1 VVALSTTVQVL
12 AVIVG
17 LLLTAVWAMEIFFYR
32 HPRLFFMFLIK
43 PADYEP
49 VRLWRVSIAYFNLTT
64 AAALFI
70 GAYLL
75 STSHSEAGQALILFT
90 ACQHIFMAVVML
102 ITQPKLWLNSIM
114 EATPNVVLLLAYAL
128 T

>member
-1 VVALSTTVQVL
+1 MGTTVQVL
-12 AVIVG
+12 AVIIGVI
-17 LLLTAVWAMEIFFYR
+17 LTAVWAMETFFYGHR
-32 HPRLFFMFLIK
+32 RLYFMFLIK
-43 PADYEP
+43 PADYDA
-49 VRLWRVSIAYFNLTT
+49 VRLWRVSIAFYNLTT
-64 AAALFI
+64 AVALFI

-90 ACQHIFMAVVML
+90 ACQHIFLAIVLL

-114 EATPNVVLLLAYAL
+114 EATPNLILLLAYAL

>member
-1 VVALSTTVQVL
+1 MGTTVQVL
-12 AVIVG
+12 AVIIGVI
-17 LLLTAVWAMEIFFYR
+17 LTAVWAMETFFYGHR
-32 HPRLFFMFLIK
+32 RLHFMFLIK
-43 PADYEP
+43 PADYDA
-49 VRLWRVSIAYFNLTT
+49 VRLWRVSIAFYNLTT
-64 AAALFI
+64 AVALFI

-90 ACQHIFMAVVML
+90 ACQHIFLAIVLL

-114 EATPNVVLLLAYAL
+114 EATPNLILLLAYAL

>member
-1 VVALSTTVQVL
+1 MSTTVQVL
-12 AVIVG
+12 AVIIGVI
-17 LLLTAVWAMEIFFYR
+17 LTAVWAMEIFFYR
-32 HPRLFFMFLIK
+32 HRRLYFMFLIK
-43 PADYEP
+43 PADYDA
-49 VRLWRVSIAYFNLTT
+49 VRLWRVCIAFFNLTT

-75 STSHSEAGQALILFT
+75 STSHAGAGEALILFT
-90 ACQHIFMAVVML
+90 ACQHIFLAIVML

-114 EATPNVVLLLAYAL
+114 EAAPNLILLAAYAL